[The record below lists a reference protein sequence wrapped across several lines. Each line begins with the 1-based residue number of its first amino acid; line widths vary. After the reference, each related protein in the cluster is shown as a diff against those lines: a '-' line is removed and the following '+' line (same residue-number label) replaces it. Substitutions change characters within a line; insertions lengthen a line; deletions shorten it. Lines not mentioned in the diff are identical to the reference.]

1 MHTSLFPPPQ
11 SPFHIP
17 TEWLS
22 FTFSS
27 TKINHHNHR
36 CTLGLRFRPHPHIK
50 PDAHTQPTSQI
61 LEIQVRGEENE
72 LYSLHIISWPLFFEA
87 PIFSSQPVT
96 LPLLPIPFTTASPRR
111 RSRLMILHSMGK
123 CGDHVYLD
131 HLQNKHH
138 FYFFPSMS
146 SYVCNLSQ
154 EKRLGMLSQVSVFF
168 TRQVAHHTFFCFW
181 NKMSLVLSKLS
192 MKLALKK
199 CHLKILFCIF
209 FPNSPTPLVT
219 PLSPLSFGVT
229 FQPHVLIAIPLN
241 SLKPAHTIIISS
253 HYPRHW

>member
-11 SPFHIP
+11 SHFHIP
-17 TEWLS
+17 PVISTEWLS

-72 LYSLHIISWPLFFEA
+72 MYSLHIISWPLFFEA

-96 LPLLPIPFTTASPRR
+96 LPLLPIPFTTALPRR

-168 TRQVAHHTFFCFW
+168 TWQVAHHTFLFLEQNVISFI
-181 NKMSLVLSKLS
+181 
-192 MKLALKK
+192 
-199 CHLKILFCIF
+199 KI
-209 FPNSPTPLVT
+209 
-219 PLSPLSFGVT
+219 
-229 FQPHVLIAIPLN
+229 
-241 SLKPAHTIIISS
+241 
-253 HYPRHW
+253 